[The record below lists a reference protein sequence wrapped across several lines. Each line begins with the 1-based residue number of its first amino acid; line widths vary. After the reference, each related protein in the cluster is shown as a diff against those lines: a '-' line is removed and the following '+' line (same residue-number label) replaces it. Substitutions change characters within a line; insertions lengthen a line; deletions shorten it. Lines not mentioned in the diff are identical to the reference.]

1 MSQRPFVLESKNFF
15 IKPSGLFLVVCG
27 HDRVIQFDFH
37 DAVPPPKRASS
48 IVFADSRMV
57 SSWQLNWWIA
67 EVHRHLGQTRKL
79 AEIGN
84 SNRAVPFS
92 GSLWERKTRV
102 SARSES
108 FRGKTLDRRDSLA
121 ERGEFELSGD
131 FVNGQ

>member
-1 MSQRPFVLESKNFF
+1 
-15 IKPSGLFLVVCG
+15 
-27 HDRVIQFDFH
+27 
-37 DAVPPPKRASS
+37 
-48 IVFADSRMV
+48 MV

-84 SNRAVPFS
+84 SNRPVPFS

-108 FRGKTLDRRDSLA
+108 FRGKNVDRRDSLA
-121 ERGEFELSGD
+121 ERGEFELPVPICEQSDDSTRFNVFAAIAAIFRSQDELVLG
-131 FVNGQ
+131 VVEIAL

>member
-1 MSQRPFVLESKNFF
+1 
-15 IKPSGLFLVVCG
+15 
-27 HDRVIQFDFH
+27 
-37 DAVPPPKRASS
+37 
-48 IVFADSRMV
+48 MV

-84 SNRAVPFS
+84 SNRPVPFS

-108 FRGKTLDRRDSLA
+108 FRGKNLDRRDSLA
-121 ERGEFELSGD
+121 ERGEFELPVPISEQPDDNMMSGSGTRRSIGIARGLKRL
-131 FVNGQ
+131 VGLYGQQHSKETFPS